1 MELNELIKKSC
12 EWLRGIGPASDI
24 VTSSRIRL
32 ARNLNKAL
40 FAHWANKKQGEEVLD
55 AAKNA
60 IGQTLLLKDSLFL
73 RLSTIS
79 PLDRQFLIERH
90 LISYEHAQN
99 PNYKAV
105 VIGDK
110 EVISIMIN
118 EEDHL
123 RIQVMR
129 SGFNLQDAWRL
140 AERIDKELETKLS
153 YAFSPEWGYLTA
165 CPTNTGTGLRGS
177 CMLHLPCLV
186 MTKQMGKII
195 HAITKLGLTVRGLYG
210 EGTEASGNFFQI
222 SNQVTLGQREDIIL
236 DNLERIIKQVLEHEQ
251 NARKSLFEQNR
262 AVLEDQIWRSYGTLK
277 NAHIITTDET
287 VELLSSIRLGVDM
300 GIIKEINRQT
310 VNELFLLIQPAHL
323 QKLDGKVLNTNE
335 RDLKRAAL
343 IREKLKRR

>member
-1 MELNELIKKSC
+1 MELNELIRKSC
-12 EWLRGIGPASDI
+12 EWLRGTGPNSDI

-32 ARNLNKAL
+32 ARNLNKIP
-40 FAHWANKKQGEEVLD
+40 FVHWANKRQEEEVLNT
-55 AAKNA
+55 AKNA
-60 IGQTLLLKDSLFL
+60 IQQIPFLKDSLFL
-73 RLSTIS
+73 RLNTIN

-99 PNYKAV
+99 PDHKAV
-105 VIGDK
+105 IIGEK
-110 EVISIMIN
+110 EIISIMIN

-123 RIQVMR
+123 RIQVMH
-129 SGFNLQDAWRL
+129 SGFNMQDAWKF
-140 AERIDKELETKLS
+140 ADRIDKELEIKLE

-195 HAITKLGLTVRGLYG
+195 HAISKLGLTVRGLYG

-222 SNQVTLGQREDIIL
+222 SNQVTLGQKEDIIL

-251 NARKSLFEQNR
+251 GARKSLFEQNK
-262 AVLEDQIWRSYGTLK
+262 AILQDQIWRSYGTLK

-287 VELLSSIRLGVDM
+287 VELLSSVRLGIDI
-300 GIIKEINRQT
+300 GIIKDITRQT
-310 VNELFLLIQPAHL
+310 INELFLLIQPAHL
-323 QKLDGKVLNTNE
+323 QKLEGKILNSNE
-335 RDLKRAAL
+335 RDLRRAAL
-343 IREKLKRR
+343 IRERFKKK

>member
-12 EWLRGIGPASDI
+12 EWLRGVGSNSDI

-32 ARNLNKAL
+32 ARNLNKAP
-40 FAHWANKKQGEEVLD
+40 FAHWANKKQGEEVLEV
-55 AAKNA
+55 AKNA
-60 IGQTLLLKDSLFL
+60 IEQTPLLKDSLFL

-110 EVISIMIN
+110 EIISIMIN

-129 SGFNLQDAWRL
+129 SGFNLPDAWKI

-251 NARKSLFEQNR
+251 NARRSLFEQNR
-262 AVLEDQIWRSYGTLK
+262 AILVDQIWRSYGTLK
-277 NAHIITTDET
+277 NAHIITSDET

-300 GIIKEINRQT
+300 GIIRDINRQT

-323 QKLDGKVLNTNE
+323 QKLEGRVLNTNE

-343 IREKLKRR
+343 IREKLRKK